1 MGEKM
6 PDKEDP
12 QYKERYEK
20 EVETGRKF
28 ARWSGIDRFAS
39 RIQQFANGHRT
50 LFLAIVFGTVICS
63 FTFNAY
69 RFAMVYKA
77 KKQNVTAT
85 QRQEDVLKAIHAK
98 RQAQRDSIMMINPQ
112 TKKYEIK

>member
-1 MGEKM
+1 M

-63 FTFNAY
+63 FTFNAS